1 MNDDN
6 AWIDEIIF
14 KHKKINQSSNDKSN
28 DYYSF
33 LSNNSGFQNNNNSK
47 YQSDFT
53 NSINLNNYLKY
64 NEVQLNNKL
73 IQKKE
78 KIKKLKLEN
87 SYLNQQNELLKNNL
101 KNLEENN
108 NNENIEKLKNI
119 IENLECKIENLET
132 ERKELI
138 DKIKELENLKNN
150 DINLMNEKIKDF
162 EILIDDNSKN
172 YFKDLNLLRKQSEEY
187 RNKIEESHKY
197 VEIVNNFITKINSL
211 FGNQKKEEIY
221 EFDKL
226 QNKFIEIES
235 YISKLINLTKLE
247 KENNENN
254 IKIPNFQN
262 KILEEGINYKRNNS
276 SISFTVN
283 NTDKYYKELDNK
295 SEEKSIDKAIK
306 YRVKKNNLKRNKS
319 VGRTNYKKINSSNQS
334 IVVNNSKNKGK
345 PKLQK
350 KKI

>member
-1 MNDDN
+1 M
-6 AWIDEIIF
+6 II
-14 KHKKINQSSNDKSN
+14 Q
-28 DYYSF
+28 
-33 LSNNSGFQNNNNSK
+33 
-47 YQSDFT
+47 
-53 NSINLNNYLKY
+53 
-64 NEVQLNNKL
+64 
-73 IQKKE
+73 
-78 KIKKLKLEN
+78 
-87 SYLNQQNELLKNNL
+87 
-101 KNLEENN
+101 
-108 NNENIEKLKNI
+108 
-119 IENLECKIENLET
+119 
-132 ERKELI
+132 
-138 DKIKELENLKNN
+138 
-150 DINLMNEKIKDF
+150 
-162 EILIDDNSKN
+162 KN
-172 YFKDLNLLRKQSEEY
+172 YFKDLNLLRKQLEEY

-197 VEIVNNFITKINSL
+197 VEIVNNFITKINNL

-221 EFDKL
+221 ELDKL

-276 SISFTVN
+276 SISFKIN
-283 NTDKYYKELDNK
+283 NADKYYKELDNK
-295 SEEKSIDKAIK
+295 LEEKSIDKAIK

-319 VGRTNYKKINSSNQS
+319 AGRTNYKKINSSNQS

>member
-1 MNDDN
+1 
-6 AWIDEIIF
+6 
-14 KHKKINQSSNDKSN
+14 
-28 DYYSF
+28 
-33 LSNNSGFQNNNNSK
+33 
-47 YQSDFT
+47 
-53 NSINLNNYLKY
+53 
-64 NEVQLNNKL
+64 
-73 IQKKE
+73 
-78 KIKKLKLEN
+78 
-87 SYLNQQNELLKNNL
+87 
-101 KNLEENN
+101 
-108 NNENIEKLKNI
+108 
-119 IENLECKIENLET
+119 
-132 ERKELI
+132 
-138 DKIKELENLKNN
+138 
-150 DINLMNEKIKDF
+150 MNEKIKDF

-172 YFKDLNLLRKQSEEY
+172 YFKDLNLLRKQLEEY

-197 VEIVNNFITKINSL
+197 VEIVNNFITKINNL

-221 EFDKL
+221 ELDKL

-276 SISFTVN
+276 SISFKIN
-283 NTDKYYKELDNK
+283 NADKYYKELDNK
-295 SEEKSIDKAIK
+295 LEEKSIDKAIK